1 MSKRHKKFC
10 KVLNYIEESLIII
23 STITGCVFISAFASL
38 VGILVGITS
47 SAIGVTVCVITA
59 WIKNY
64 KPMNKKKKEETW

>member
-47 SAIGVTVCVITA
+47 SAIGVTICVITA
-59 WIKNY
+59 WNKKYN
-64 KPMNKKKKEETW
+64 PMNKKKKEETW